1 MLASW
6 VEMRSGRY
14 SGKLTAISVL
24 LALGA
29 LAAQAGCS
37 VLYDL
42 STDQC
47 SVNADCQKLGG
58 DFPIC
63 DAGVCVADPAAAGGS
78 SGASSQGGSTVF
90 PGGGDAAN
98 GGAAGTPGMDECT
111 TNGECMDAHFGQP
124 FVCQAGEC
132 VSLLTKECP
141 LVVGAQN
148 LRAAEPIVFG
158 AYALAPDA
166 VSRSTITR
174 NLELVIDEFTR
185 QVTGLRGGPNGTYRT
200 LAFVVC
206 NSYLPDNPPGTI
218 EAFTPSLEHLID
230 TLHVPG
236 IVSGLRAKDM
246 QAVFSQKLDA
256 AGTFV
261 ISPYEKDSELAALND
276 DGRLWHMLGATSDLA
291 PAFAPLLKRTEAFVR
306 AKDDLT
312 PTDVPK
318 LRVAVVAANVA
329 SETDVRDAL
338 LALPELDDFE
348 AKPFQVNSALLE
360 ESPDVST
367 LAANLFDFA
376 PHIIV
381 ALAGSEFIE
390 GVFPLIENGTAWP
403 VQTGGSRPM
412 YLLGS
417 TMAPEMWSLYAS
429 RRDDNTGWKSLFDRI
444 TGIAYASAADPQLLE
459 QYEGRLIAAS
469 GDLDDPS
476 VVLGSESVYD
486 AAYLMIYAAA
496 AAGEVPTL
504 RGKDLATGMQRLVS
518 GTSFN
523 VGPMAISNILTA
535 LDIGEDIGLRLTLGE
550 PNWNVGRGTRNGVGS
565 VYCLNNG
572 ITSAESKLPL
582 GPIRDVLRYDPS
594 SNSLEDTPLP
604 CITGF

>member
-14 SGKLTAISVL
+14 SGKFTAISVW

-29 LAAQAGCS
+29 LAAQSGCS

-42 STDQC
+42 NADQC
-47 SVNADCQKLGG
+47 SVNADCGELGASL
-58 DFPIC
+58 IC
-63 DAGVCVADPAAAGGS
+63 DAGVCVADPVISAGS
-78 SGASSQGGSTVF
+78 SGASNQGGSSVL

-98 GGAAGTPGMDECT
+98 GGAAGTPSVDECT
-111 TNGECMDAHFGQP
+111 TNGDCIDANFGQP

-132 VSLLTKECP
+132 ISLLTKECP
-141 LVVGAQN
+141 LVVGAKN
-148 LRAAEPIVFG
+148 LRAVEPIVFG
-158 AYALAPDA
+158 AYALAPDG

-174 NLELVIDEFTR
+174 NLELVVNEFTS
-185 QVTGLRGGPNGTYRT
+185 QVTGLRGGEGNTYRT

-206 NSYLPDNPPGTI
+206 NSYFPDNPPGTI
-218 EAFTPSLEHLID
+218 DAFTPSLKHLVD

-246 QAVFSQKLDA
+246 QAVFSQKLNA

-261 ISPYEKDSELAALND
+261 ISPYEQDSELAKLND
-276 DGRLWHMLGATSDLA
+276 AGRLWNLLGATSDLA

-306 AKDDLT
+306 AKDELT
-312 PTDVPK
+312 PAAVPK

-348 AKPFQVNSALLE
+348 VKPFQVDSALTT

-367 LAANLFDFA
+367 LAANLYDFA

-390 GVFPLIENGTAWP
+390 GVFPLIENGTSWP
-403 VQTGGSRPM
+403 LTTGVSRPM

-417 TMAPEMWSLYAS
+417 TMAPEIWSLYAA
-429 RRDDNTGWKSLFDRI
+429 RANETGNGWKSFFDRI

-459 QYEGRLIAAS
+459 QYEGRLTAAS

-486 AAYLMIYAAA
+486 AGYLMIYAAA

-504 RGKDLATGMQRLVS
+504 RGKDLATGMQRLVK

-535 LDIGEDIGLRLTLGE
+535 LEIGEDIGLRLTLGE
-550 PNWNVGRGTRNGVGS
+550 PNWNVARGTRNGVGS
-565 VYCLNNG
+565 VYCLNNAG
-572 ITSAESKLPL
+572 SNFEKMFPL
-582 GPIRDVLRYDPS
+582 GPDRDVLRYDPS
-594 SNSLEDTPLP
+594 SNSLEDKQLP

>member
-1 MLASW
+1 
-6 VEMRSGRY
+6 MRSDRY
-14 SGKLTAISVL
+14 SRKLTAIGVW
-24 LALGA
+24 LALGT
-29 LAAQAGCS
+29 LGAQPGCS

-42 STDQC
+42 NADQC
-47 SVNADCQKLGG
+47 SVNADCRKLGTS
-58 DFPIC
+58 FPIC
-63 DAGVCVADPAAAGGS
+63 DAGVCVADPASAGGS
-78 SGASSQGGSTVF
+78 SGAANQGGSTVF

-98 GGAAGTPGMDECT
+98 GGAAGTPSVDECA
-111 TNGECMDAHFGQP
+111 TNGDCIDANFGQP
-124 FVCQAGEC
+124 FVCQAGQC

-141 LVVGAQN
+141 LVIGDQN
-148 LRAAEPIVFG
+148 LRAAEPIIFG

-166 VSRSTITR
+166 VSRSIITR
-174 NLELVIDEFTR
+174 NLDLVISEFTSK
-185 QVTGLRGGPNGTYRT
+185 VTGLRGGPNGTRRT

-206 NSYLPDNPPGTI
+206 NSSFPENPPGTI
-218 EAFTPSLEHLID
+218 DAFTPSLQHLVD

-261 ISPYEKDSELAALND
+261 ISPYEQDSELAALND
-276 DGRLWHMLGATSDLA
+276 DGRLWHLLGATSDLA
-291 PAFAPLLKRTEAFVR
+291 PAFAPLLKRTEAFLR
-306 AKDDLT
+306 FKAMPETL
-312 PTDVPK
+312 PK

-338 LALPELDDFE
+338 LDLPELDDFDV
-348 AKPFQVNSALLE
+348 KPFQVESALL
-360 ESPDVST
+360 SDDPDVST

-390 GVFPLIENGTAWP
+390 GVFPLLENGNAWP
-403 VQTGGSRPM
+403 LDTGEARPM

-417 TMAPEMWSLYAS
+417 TMAPETWSLYAG
-429 RRDDNTGWKSLFDRI
+429 NEAMGGWKTFFDRI
-444 TGIAYASAADPQLLE
+444 TGIAYASATDPQLLT

-469 GDLDDPS
+469 GDLADPS

-504 RGKDLATGMQRLVS
+504 RGKDLATGMQRLVK

-523 VGPMAISNILTA
+523 VGPMTISNILTA
-535 LDIGEDIGLRLTLGE
+535 LDNGEDIGLRLTLGE
-550 PNWNVGRGTRNGVGS
+550 PNWNVARGTRNGLGS
-565 VYCLNNG
+565 VYCLNNA
-572 ITSAESKLPL
+572 TTTFESSFPL
-582 GPIRDVLRYDPS
+582 GPDRDVLRYDPV
-594 SNSLEDTPLP
+594 SNLLEDKPLP